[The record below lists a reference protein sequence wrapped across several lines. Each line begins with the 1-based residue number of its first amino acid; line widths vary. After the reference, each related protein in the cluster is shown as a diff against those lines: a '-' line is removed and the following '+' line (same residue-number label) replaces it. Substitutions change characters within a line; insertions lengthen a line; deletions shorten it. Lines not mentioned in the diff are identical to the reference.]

1 MLTYTLFYN
10 HLKIEIDMSTITEED
25 DSHRSELFAL
35 YLSTF
40 LLRTGFGGA
49 ILLFDWLLVWAL
61 ESSELSTTS
70 GYSILLISF
79 AAITYY
85 LAEIML
91 TGYYGTSSDKIG
103 SKPILLYATI
113 GAGIVLLFYAP
124 SSLIF
129 AWISDANKAMIV
141 LSIYLAMIHF
151 IHGIFAS
158 AKVAPTLGFINH
170 LSTNENRA
178 LHMAY
183 YDNAILYGRAAGI
196 LFGGFLWI
204 VLRVD
209 RKEGIDEQAQQ
220 IAKTFPFLSILLV
233 VATLLIVYGLK
244 DIENPS
250 NVKRDKFSVKRD
262 VQIAAR
268 VMLSENRRSMLIPW
282 LSISALIGS
291 ASLWGPT
298 ISFILSDEDSHDRGY
313 DALLPLIVVLMGLA
327 LPAPLWGMFADR
339 KGRKT
344 TLKVGLFGMPIMG
357 ILGVVIGYPFYKDD
371 ISISNIYFLLA
382 ALPAAFMFSA
392 LIPVLMGIL
401 GDSAE
406 ESTDGQVMS
415 GYHFTIAL
423 GEIIGVLGGGLV
435 IGFFAIFQSFTG
447 IFGSGQHGTDIA
459 ILIGFILFEIS
470 LVAGM
475 FIGIVKLPE
484 EEQAKPSDP
493 TA

>member
-1 MLTYTLFYN
+1 
-10 HLKIEIDMSTITEED
+10 MSSMIAED
-25 DSHRSELFAL
+25 DSHKSELIAL
-35 YLSTF
+35 YVSTF

-49 ILLFDWLLVWAL
+49 IILFDWLLVWAL
-61 ESSELSTTS
+61 ESKEFSTTS

-91 TGYYGTSSDKIG
+91 TGYYGSTSDKIG

-129 AWISDANKAMIV
+129 VKISDANAAMIV
-141 LSIYLAMIHF
+141 LSVYLALVHF
-151 IHGIFAS
+151 VHGIFAS
-158 AKVAPTLGFINH
+158 AKVAPTLGFINQ

-196 LFGGFLWI
+196 LFGGFLWVI
-204 VLRVD
+204 LRVD
-209 RKEGIDEQAQQ
+209 KKDQSIDYQARQ
-220 IAKTFPFLSILLV
+220 IAKAFPFLSILLI

-244 DIENPS
+244 NTENTTS
-250 NVKRDKFSVKRD
+250 VKREKFSVKRD

-268 VMLSENRRSMLIPW
+268 VMLSESRRSMLIPW

-298 ISFILSDEDSHDRGY
+298 ISFILSDDASHDRGY
-313 DALLPLIVVLMGLA
+313 QALLPLIVVLLGLA

-344 TLKVGLFGMPIMG
+344 TLKVGLLGLPIMG
-357 ILGVVIGYPFYKDD
+357 ILGVAIGYPFYKDD
-371 ISISNIYFLLA
+371 ISISNIYFLLS

-406 ESTDGQVMS
+406 ESADGEVMS

-435 IGFFAIFQSFTG
+435 IGFFALFQSLTG
-447 IFGSGQHGTDIA
+447 IFGNGQDGTNTA
-459 ILIGFILFEIS
+459 ILIGFVLFELL

-475 FIGIVKLPE
+475 FIGILKLPD
-484 EEQAKPSDP
+484 EEQMKSYVS
-493 TA
+493 T